1 MQTPVSC
8 IIVDDDEVDRLTT
21 LSFVRKY
28 SFLKV
33 EGVYAS
39 AEAAIEGMKTVHP
52 EVLFLDIDMSGIS
65 GLELREKVM
74 HIPGCI
80 FITAYPDYAVESF
93 EKDALDFLVKP
104 IKANR
109 FEKAMKRL
117 EDFLVVRNKAALL
130 DDVLGGD
137 TIVIKEGHEKIKIHL
152 HDVIYLEALKD
163 YTRIVT
169 EAKKYC
175 VLSSLGNLL
184 KENAFQSFVRIHRSY
199 AVQAKY
205 IARITTSYVAVREYE
220 LPIGR
225 SYQESLSKI
234 LNPYE

>member
-8 IIVDDDEVDRLTT
+8 IIVDDNEIDRLTT
-21 LSFVRKY
+21 ISFVRKY
-28 SFLKV
+28 SFLKID
-33 EGVYAS
+33 GVYAS
-39 AEAAIEGMKTVHP
+39 AEAAIEGLKTLHP
-52 EVLFLDIDMSGIS
+52 DVLFLDIDMAGIS
-65 GLELREKVM
+65 GLELRAKLM

-93 EKDALDFLVKP
+93 EKEALDFLVKP
-104 IKANR
+104 VKADR
-109 FEKAMKRL
+109 FEKAMRRL
-117 EDFLVVRNKAALL
+117 EDFLIVRNKAALL
-130 DDVLGGD
+130 DDALGGD

-184 KENAFQSFVRIHRSY
+184 KKNPFQSFVRIHRSY
-199 AVQAKY
+199 AVQMKY
-205 IARITTSYVAVREYE
+205 VSQVSASSVMLNTIE

-225 SYQESLSKI
+225 SYRQVVA
-234 LNPYE
+234 NF